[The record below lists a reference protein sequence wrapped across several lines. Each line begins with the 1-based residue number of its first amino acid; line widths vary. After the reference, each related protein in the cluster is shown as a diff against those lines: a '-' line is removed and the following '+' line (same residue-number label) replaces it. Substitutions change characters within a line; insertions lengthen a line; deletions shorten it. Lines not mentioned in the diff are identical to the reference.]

1 MTDRGTLA
9 LTGATG
15 FVGAHLMEAALAQ
28 GWRVRAL
35 ARRPQRE
42 RAGVTWVEGDLAGRD
57 ALARLGE
64 GANAVIH
71 VAGAINAPD
80 RAGFERANVE
90 GTAAM
95 LEAARSGGAG
105 RFVQVS
111 SLAAREPDLS
121 DYGWSKA
128 QADALVAG
136 SGLDWTIIRPP
147 AVYGPGDRETLQLFR
162 AVKGG
167 VVPVVGEGRFSIIH
181 VHDLAQALLAAAMAP
196 ELVGATHE
204 VCDSTPGGFDQ
215 PGFARAIGK
224 AMGVS
229 PRILRLP
236 TGLLQ
241 PAAALAEGWAGLTGG
256 RAKLSR
262 DRARYFAHPDWVAS
276 RAPLAETG
284 LWRPSIPAGDGLRA
298 TADWYRRAGWL

>member
-15 FVGAHLMEAALAQ
+15 FVGAHLLEAALAQ
-28 GWRVRAL
+28 GWQVRAL

-42 RAGVTWVEGDLAGRD
+42 RAGVTWVEGDLAARD
-57 ALARLGE
+57 ALARLSE
-64 GANAVIH
+64 GADAVIH

-95 LEAARSGGAG
+95 LEAARAGGAG

-162 AVKGG
+162 AVRGG
-167 VVPVVGEGRFSIIH
+167 LVPVVGEGRFSIIH
-181 VHDLAQALLAAAMAP
+181 VEDLAQALLAAATAP
-196 ELVGATHE
+196 GLRGATHE
-204 VCDSTPGGFDQ
+204 VCDATPGGFDQ
-215 PGFARAIGK
+215 PGFARAIGQ
-224 AMGVS
+224 AMGVR

-236 TGLLQ
+236 SGLLA

-276 RAPLAETG
+276 RAPLAATG
-284 LWRPSIPAGDGLRA
+284 LWRPGIPASEGLRA
-298 TADWYRRAGWL
+298 TADWYRREGWL

>member
-15 FVGAHLMEAALAQ
+15 FVGAHLLEAALAQ
-28 GWRVRAL
+28 GWQVRAL

-57 ALARLGE
+57 ALARLSE

-95 LEAARSGGAG
+95 LEAARASGDG

-181 VHDLAQALLAAAMAP
+181 VHDLAQALLAAATAP
-196 ELVGATHE
+196 ELRGATHE
-204 VCDSTPGGFDQ
+204 VCDATPGGFDQ
-215 PGFARAIGK
+215 PGFARAIGT

-236 TGLLQ
+236 TGLLR

-284 LWRPSIPAGDGLRA
+284 LWRPSIPAGEGLRA